1 MIEVLVNIKASKV
14 PYVWAKRTSLENTD
28 IEENIKSIKAIPTK
42 ILKNSESP
50 KPALL
55 LATNEKNI
63 SEIMKVIRI
72 SWSRRLNL

>member
-1 MIEVLVNIKASKV
+1 MVLADLTFPLFIL
-14 PYVWAKRTSLENTD
+14 PENTD

-42 ILKNSESP
+42 TLKNSESP
-50 KPALL
+50 KPASL

-72 SWSRRLNL
+72 S